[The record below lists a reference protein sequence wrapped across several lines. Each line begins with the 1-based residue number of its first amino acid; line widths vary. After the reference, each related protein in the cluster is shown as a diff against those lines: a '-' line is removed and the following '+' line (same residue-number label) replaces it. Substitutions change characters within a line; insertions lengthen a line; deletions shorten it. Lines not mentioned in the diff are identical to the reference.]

1 MIVTVNSLK
10 KENFMKQVLM
20 LPFIAFNLTLASYAQ
35 AFTLKTNGGD
45 VKFVAVGK
53 PGFLKIKGT
62 SNGSYAKGNL
72 QLSSDSLAG
81 DFEFDLNVLDTGIG
95 LRNEHMKEKYLEV
108 KKFPSA
114 KLSLKPLSLT
124 KKDIANKI
132 EKEFAGTLSLHGV
145 EKPITG
151 KFTYAP
157 QEKLAVAR
165 FTINVSDYKI
175 DVPKYL
181 GVTVSETVDIEVNS
195 KFEVID

>member
-1 MIVTVNSLK
+1 
-10 KENFMKQVLM
+10 MKHILA
-20 LPFIAFNLTLASYAQ
+20 LPLTALYLTIASTAHALT
-35 AFTLKTNGGD
+35 FKTNGGD

-72 QLSSDSLAG
+72 NLSADSLTG
-81 DFEFDLNVLDTGIG
+81 EFEFDLNILDTGID

-114 KLSLKPLSLT
+114 KLSLKPLALKRTDLDS
-124 KKDIANKI
+124 KI
-132 EKEFAGTLSLHGV
+132 EKEFSGTLSLHGV
-145 EKPITG
+145 ENPVTG
-151 KFTYAP
+151 KFTYNP
-157 QEKLAVAR
+157 KGKLAVAQ

-181 GVTVSETVDIEVNS
+181 GVTVSETVDVEVNS
-195 KFEVID
+195 KFELID